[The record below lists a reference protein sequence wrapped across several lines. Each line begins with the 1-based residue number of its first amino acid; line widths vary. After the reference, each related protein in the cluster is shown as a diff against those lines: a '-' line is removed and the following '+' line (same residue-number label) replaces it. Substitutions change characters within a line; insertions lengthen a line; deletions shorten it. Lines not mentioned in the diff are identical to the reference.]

1 MQKLYC
7 YVDESGQD
15 TKGKIFL
22 VSVVILEK
30 DRELFKKNL
39 EEIEE
44 KSGKKRRKWYKT
56 NNERRLNYIQKI
68 IKSDFLKGKIFY
80 SKYENTKS
88 YVDLTILTA
97 AKAILKKAKDSY
109 KTTILV
115 DGLRKTER
123 YYFASGLRKLKI
135 KVRKVRGVRDENDP
149 FIRLADAIAGF
160 IRDSLEE
167 NLKMRVLSK
176 EALDRKIIENI

>member
-22 VSVVILEK
+22 VSVIIIDKE
-30 DRELFKKNL
+30 REEIRKKL

-44 KSGKKRRKWYKT
+44 KSGKRNRKWYKT

-68 IKSDFLKGKIFY
+68 IKSDFLKGRIFY

-97 AKAILKKAKDSY
+97 AKAILKNAKDSY
-109 KTTILV
+109 ETTILV
-115 DGLRKTER
+115 DGLRKSER
-123 YYFASGLRKLKI
+123 HYFVLGLRKLKI
-135 KVRKVRGVRDENDP
+135 KIRKVRGVKDENDS
-149 FIRLADAIAGF
+149 FIRLADAVAGF

-167 NLKMRVLSK
+167 NLKMKNLSK
-176 EALDRKIIENI
+176 EALDKKIIIVI